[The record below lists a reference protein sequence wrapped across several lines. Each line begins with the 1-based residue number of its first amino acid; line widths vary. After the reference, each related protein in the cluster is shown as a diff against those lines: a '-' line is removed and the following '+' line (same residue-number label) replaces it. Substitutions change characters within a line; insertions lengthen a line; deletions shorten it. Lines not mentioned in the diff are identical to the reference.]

1 MNDELFECPN
11 CKCESVTYGMDK
23 CPNCGMEFSWE
34 TEAEEVGEVA
44 SNAHK
49 DTTNDVLLKGFYW
62 FKLLNWFCPLIGVV
76 LLFLNK
82 QYKDNLNRRKA
93 DIYDRLFKD
102 TVLKVI
108 IWVILIAVLGTYAA
122 ISMKKAK
129 EGM

>member
-1 MNDELFECPN
+1 MSTELFECPN
-11 CKCESVTYGMDK
+11 CSATVTYGMDK

-34 TEAEEVGEVA
+34 AETEEVNEVA
-44 SNAHK
+44 SETHK

-62 FKLLNWFCPLIGVV
+62 FKLLNCFCPLIGVV
-76 LLFLNK
+76 LLLINK

-102 TVLKVI
+102 TVLKII
-108 IWVILIAVLGTYAA
+108 IWVILIAVLGIYAA